1 MFWSP
6 AVATFSTCCCAAAG
20 KVMAPAA
27 RTAAR
32 IVLRMESSLVLGAW
46 EQVQRPER
54 QAQADGG
61 VEIEVALVRDREVT
75 LANRHRIAVVAAR
88 IGALRDAAGQHDGAV
103 NAGARL
109 VELGDIVAKIGPHRT
124 RWGNAVPRNWRLV
137 PRRPDLDTRGARS
150 DGEVDGVVGAHEARD
165 EWRDR
170 LIVDLFRRADLGDAA
185 SLHDDDA
192 IGHGHGLL
200 AVVRD
205 VNGREAEPAL

>member
-88 IGALRDAAGQHDGAV
+88 IGALR
-103 NAGARL
+103 
-109 VELGDIVAKIGPHRT
+109 DIVAKIGPHRT